1 MAALTG
7 LRVLDLTQWESGT
20 SCTQALAWL
29 GAEVIKVEP
38 PNGGD
43 PGRAMARD
51 LWEDSEYFLNRNS
64 NKRSVVLNLREAR
77 GRELLLEMVPR
88 FDVLVENFG
97 PGVVEKLNLG
107 YEVIKA
113 VHPGII
119 YAQIKG
125 FGLSGPYA
133 SYKCFD
139 MVAQAAA
146 GALSITGEPDGPP
159 MRPGP
164 TVGDSGTGVQMALAI
179 TAAYAQKL
187 REGIGQHIE
196 LSMQEAVTYYMR
208 TMIALGAKGGQAVA
222 PRLGN
227 DFEPTVNLFACKP
240 FGANDY
246 VYLMSLMENHW
257 VALCKA
263 MGRPELAADP
273 RFAEAAARK
282 QHGAELKPIIAAWMA
297 ERTKHE
303 AMHELCAAGI
313 PASAV
318 FDTRDLFSDPHL
330 NARDFIKRVSDA
342 NGGQQATLL
351 GWPARMSASSVD
363 IELAPALG
371 AHTREVLAAEL
382 GLDEAAL
389 ESLAAARI
397 IG

>member
-7 LRVLDLTQWESGT
+7 LRVLDLTQWEAGT

-29 GAEVIKVEP
+29 GAEVVKIESP
-38 PNGGD
+38 DGGD

-51 LWEDSEYFLNRNS
+51 MWEDSEYFLNWNS
-64 NKRSVVLNLREAR
+64 NKRSVTLNLRDTR

-88 FDVLVENFG
+88 FDVLVENYG
-97 PGVVEKLNLG
+97 PGVIEKLNLG
-107 YEVIKA
+107 YDIIRT

-133 SYKCFD
+133 NYKCFD

-146 GALSITGEPDGPP
+146 GALSITGEPNGPP
-159 MRPGP
+159 TRPGP

-179 TAAYAQKL
+179 TAAYAQRL

-196 LSMQEAVTYYMR
+196 ISMQEAVTYYMR
-208 TMIALGAKGGQAVA
+208 TMIALGAKGGRAVA
-222 PRLGN
+222 PRMGN
-227 DFEPTVNLFACKP
+227 EFEPTINLYPCKP
-240 FGANDY
+240 FGTNDY
-246 VYLMSLMENHW
+246 VYLMAVMENHW
-257 VALCKA
+257 ALLCKA
-263 MGRPELAADP
+263 MGQPALATDP
-273 RFAEAAARK
+273 RFVNVTARKGNAAA
-282 QHGAELKPIIAAWMA
+282 LKPIIAAWMA
-297 ERTKHE
+297 ARTKHE
-303 AMHELCAAGI
+303 AMHELCEAGI

-330 NARDFIKRVSDA
+330 AARNFIHRVSDSE
-342 NGGQQATLL
+342 GKQQATLL
-351 GWPARMSASSVD
+351 GWPARMSASAVP

-382 GLDEAAL
+382 GLDETQLAA
-389 ESLAAARI
+389 LAAAKV

>member
-1 MAALTG
+1 MAALSG
-7 LRVLDLTQWESGT
+7 LRILDLTQWEAGT

-29 GAEVIKVEP
+29 GAEVVKVEP
-38 PNGGD
+38 PEGGD

-51 LWEDSEYFLNRNS
+51 LWQDSEYFLNWNS
-64 NKRSVVLNLREAR
+64 NKRSVTLNLREAR
-77 GRELLLEMVPR
+77 GRELLLAMVPR

-97 PGVVEKLNLG
+97 PGVIEKLNLG
-107 YEVIKA
+107 YDVIKA

-133 SYKCFD
+133 AYKCFD

-146 GALSITGEPDGPP
+146 GALSITGDPQGPP

-164 TVGDSGTGVQMALAI
+164 TIGDSGTGVQMALAI

-208 TMIALGAKGGQAVA
+208 TMIALGAKGGSSVA

-227 DFEPTVNLFACKP
+227 DLEPTINLYACKP
-240 FGANDY
+240 FGANDH
-246 VYLMSLMENHW
+246 VYLMSVMENHW
-257 VALCKA
+257 QALCKA
-263 MGRPELAADP
+263 MGQPELARDA
-273 RFAEAAARK
+273 RFADVASRKSNGAA
-282 QHGAELKPIIAAWMA
+282 LKPIIAAWMA
-297 ERTKHE
+297 ARTKHE
-303 AMHELCAAGI
+303 AMHALCAAGI

-330 NARDFIKRVSDA
+330 AARDFIKHVQDDD
-342 NGGQQATLL
+342 GEQQATLL
-351 GWPARMSASSVD
+351 GWPARMSASAVP
-363 IELAPALG
+363 ITLAPALG
-371 AHTREVLAAEL
+371 EHTREVLGAEL

-389 ESLAAARI
+389 DALAAAHI
-397 IG
+397 IA

>member
-1 MAALTG
+1 MAALSG

-29 GAEVIKVEP
+29 GAEVVKVEP

-51 LWEDSEYFLNRNS
+51 LWEDSEYFLNWNS

-107 YEVIKA
+107 YDVIKA
-113 VHPGII
+113 AHPGII

-133 SYKCFD
+133 GYKCFD

-263 MGRPELAADP
+263 IGRPELAADP
-273 RFAEAAARK
+273 RFAEVAARK
-282 QHGAELKPIIAAWMA
+282 QNGAELKPIIAAWMA
-297 ERTKHE
+297 ARTKHE

-330 NARDFIKRVSDA
+330 NERNFIRRVSDA
-342 NGGQQATLL
+342 NGEHQATLL
-351 GWPARMSASSVD
+351 GWPARMSESSVD

-382 GLDEAAL
+382 GLDETALDALTAAKV
-389 ESLAAARI
+389 

>member
-7 LRVLDLTQWESGT
+7 LRVLDLTQWEAGT
-20 SCTQALAWL
+20 ACTQALAWL
-29 GAEVIKVEP
+29 GAEVVKVEP

-51 LWEDSEYFLNRNS
+51 MWEDSEYFLNWNS

-88 FDVLVENFG
+88 FDVLVENYG

-107 YEVIKA
+107 YDVIKA

-133 SYKCFD
+133 GYKCFD

-164 TVGDSGTGVQMALAI
+164 TIGDSGTGVQMALAI

-187 REGIGQHIE
+187 RDGIGQHIE

-227 DFEPTVNLFACKP
+227 DFDPTINLFACKP
-240 FGANDY
+240 FGTNDY
-246 VYLMSLMENHW
+246 VYLMSVMENHW

-263 MGRPELAADP
+263 MGRPELTTDE
-273 RFAEAAARK
+273 RFAEVATRK
-282 QHGAELKPIIAAWMA
+282 QNGDALKPIIAAWMA

-330 NARDFIKRVSDA
+330 NERNFIRHVSDA
-342 NGGQQATLL
+342 NGEHQATLL
-351 GWPARMSASSVD
+351 GWPARMSESSVD

-382 GLDEAAL
+382 GLDDAAL
-389 ESLAAARI
+389 DALAAAQV